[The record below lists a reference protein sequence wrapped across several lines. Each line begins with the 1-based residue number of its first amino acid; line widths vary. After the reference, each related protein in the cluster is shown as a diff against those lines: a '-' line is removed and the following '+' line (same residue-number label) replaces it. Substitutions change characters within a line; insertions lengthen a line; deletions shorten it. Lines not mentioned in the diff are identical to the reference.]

1 MEFVHKKNEIV
12 VYDDKQK
19 EVAKVTF
26 PSLGG
31 NLVDVNH
38 TVVDD
43 SLKGQGVAGKL
54 MEEVAKDMQETNR
67 KAKLTC
73 SYAVAYFARHPEK
86 KTW

>member
-1 MEFVHKKNEIV
+1 MEFIHKPNEIV
-12 VYDDKQK
+12 VYDANQK

-26 PSLGG
+26 PSIVEHE
-31 NLVDVNH
+31 VDVNH

-43 SLKGQGVAGKL
+43 SLKGQGVAGML
-54 MEEVAKDMQETNR
+54 MEEVAKDMKETNR

>member
-1 MEFVHKKNEIV
+1 MKFVHKENEIV
-12 VYDDKQK
+12 GYDENQK

-26 PSLGG
+26 PSIGG
-31 NLVDVNH
+31 NMVDVDH
-38 TVVDD
+38 TVVDE

-54 MEEVAKDMQETNR
+54 MEEVAKDMKETNR
-67 KAKLTC
+67 KAKLSC